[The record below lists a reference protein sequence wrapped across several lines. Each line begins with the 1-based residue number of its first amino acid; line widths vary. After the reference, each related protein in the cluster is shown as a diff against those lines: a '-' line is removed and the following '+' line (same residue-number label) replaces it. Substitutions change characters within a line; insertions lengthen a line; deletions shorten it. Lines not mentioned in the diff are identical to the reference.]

1 MNSLIELFPAEHR
14 DTITRYKNNLSDIFD
29 KYDVAIFMA
38 RKAICFYKA
47 LVLEKYLQHP
57 THCKVVSSRV
67 LDYNVFDDF
76 KGKKVIVIDDFVV
89 RGESLTKTMQI
100 LSENN
105 IEADVYILACSEDAY
120 NNGTLNNQN
129 IIESYSIMSKNNT
142 YLLSQ
147 YITTFIEA
155 AKCPYNIDQPIY
167 SLEYST
173 VEEFDMLVK
182 KLKLV
187 EITSNVQRVHGIES
201 YVFNVPKEIL
211 PCEDIKSKIELCKIR
226 FLCKKIDSKVSILV
240 IPFVLLETLTYEE
253 LDTLF
258 VAHIQ
263 ANKIIP
269 FIENKNEYI
278 VLENKLKVLHFILAV
293 KLMRFFSNVAKLSG
307 LTRLCRN
314 DDFVFNTNIEN
325 FISESEGKS
334 TLNLCD
340 IKEPSFDSFL
350 QNEYISLAYDFLHS
364 ERKIE
369 TEYKDAYGKKISEK
383 TEAPLLILSELKDFI
398 ASKTETN
405 DIDTLMFSNVI
416 DVFIDRGLIIPSIVH
431 FENTIVRGYKCGEV
445 YHIGVEH
452 FSLFAFVLNQ
462 YSGFISRDLW
472 KTEVEK
478 LCVLFFR
485 EAAKQGIISYGEDT
499 GGQDEYSISC
509 SKFGPRVSTGKPN
522 YRASED
528 SVLVSKL
535 FGLNYIK
542 PAGRNIGILGGK
554 IEPNYQIVHES
565 LLKPHEPD
573 WHRKATVFA
582 SKYSELQKAYEKV
595 RKHSGYHLN
604 SYIELLTMLSI
615 SLNRRDQL
623 LSLLAEVYLFTTVRT
638 NDPDIKNILQDCN
651 RILDGITSGMWK
663 YMCYSSKKHPLEKL
677 LNELLKDETT
687 RSIGVNVG
695 EIIEANP
702 NIDKNP
708 KIEELI
714 NSSGNLIFDIAYV
727 VHFLCEKYKVK
738 CAIDYENYNKREFYE
753 YSMKLKRKDF
763 EEGLRKS
770 TQDDDLILLQNMHQ
784 RAKQLLKDYD
794 KNIQN
799 GAPKNENAVTIGI
812 VTALP
817 IEFAAMETMLQN
829 PELPK
834 NIPDDDPNNYKVGI
848 IETKKGGKVKIILTC
863 QKEIGPPNASSTT
876 RDMLRTFPEID
887 EVIIVGIAGGIP
899 CPTNPENHVRLG
911 DIVCSNSIIEYGN
924 IKEEEEHIE
933 IRSNSPKPSAKMIG
947 NYNSLKIDTIFSKY
961 PWENYINETISSIA
975 TFERPSEATD
985 ILEINGIETS
995 HPHDERRRHG
1005 VPRVFLGKIGSAHTL
1020 LKKESRRNFLR
1031 DTYGC
1036 RAIEMEASGIATGTW
1051 VSNKSFFVVRG
1062 IVDYCN
1068 SSKGDTWHHYAALCA
1083 AAYTKSLIELF

>member
-89 RGESLTKTMQI
+89 QGESLTKTMQI

-105 IEADVYILACSEDAY
+105 IEADVYILACSEEAY
-120 NNGTLNNQN
+120 NKGTLNNQN

-147 YITTFIEA
+147 HITTFIEA
-155 AKCPYNIDQPIY
+155 VKCPYNIDQPIY

-226 FLCKKIDSKVSILV
+226 FLCKKTDNKVSILV

-258 VAHIQ
+258 IAHIQ
-263 ANKIIP
+263 TNKIIQ

-293 KLMRFFSNVAKLSG
+293 KLMRFFSNAAKLSG

-364 ERKIE
+364 DSMDETKYNDALGRKIE
-369 TEYKDAYGKKISEK
+369 V
-383 TEAPLLILSELKDFI
+383 PLLILSELKDFI
-398 ASKTETN
+398 TSKTET
-405 DIDTLMFSNVI
+405 DIDTLMFSNII

-431 FENTIVRGYKCGEV
+431 FEKTIVRGYKCGEV
-445 YHIGVEH
+445 YHIEVEH
-452 FSLFAFVLNQ
+452 FRLFAFVLSQ
-462 YSGFISRDLW
+462 YSGFINRDLY
-472 KTEVEK
+472 KTEMEK

-485 EAAKQGIISYGEDT
+485 EAAQQRFISYGEES
-499 GGQDEYSISC
+499 GGQDEYSIC
-509 SKFGPRVSTGKPN
+509 YSKFGPRVSIGKPN

-528 SVLVSKL
+528 SVLFSKL
-535 FGLNYIK
+535 FGLNYIIK
-542 PAGRNIGILGGK
+542 PPGRNTGILGDR
-554 IEPNYQIVHES
+554 IEPSYQIKNEGY
-565 LLKPHEPD
+565 LQPHEPD
-573 WHRKATVFA
+573 WQRKSTVFA
-582 SKYSELQKAYEKV
+582 GKYSELQKAYDKV
-595 RKHSGYHLN
+595 RKYSGYHLT

-615 SLNRRDQL
+615 SLNKRDQL
-623 LSLLAEVYLFTTVRT
+623 LSLLAEVYLFKTVRT
-638 NDPDIKNILQDCN
+638 NDADVRNILRDCN

-663 YMCYSSKKHPLEKL
+663 YMCYSSKTHPLEKL
-677 LNELLKDETT
+677 LSELINDETT
-687 RSIGVNVG
+687 RAIGVNVG
-695 EIIEANP
+695 EIIDANP

-708 KIEELI
+708 NIKNLI
-714 NSSGNLIFDIAYV
+714 DASGDLIFDIAYV

-738 CAIDYENYNKREFYE
+738 CEIDYKNYNKREFYE
-753 YSMKLKRKDF
+753 YSMKSKRKDF
-763 EEGLRKS
+763 EEGLSES
-770 TQDDDLILLQNMHQ
+770 TEDDDLILLQDLHQ
-784 RAKQLLKDYD
+784 RATQLLNDYEKDV
-794 KNIQN
+794 QN
-799 GAPKNENAVTIGI
+799 GAQSKSEIADNEN
-812 VTALP
+812 
-817 IEFAAMETMLQN
+817 
-829 PELPK
+829 
-834 NIPDDDPNNYKVGI
+834 
-848 IETKKGGKVKIILTC
+848 TKKNSENSSQGNTIFIDKSTHTTIID
-863 QKEIGPPNASSTT
+863 KSTT
-876 RDMLRTFPEID
+876 ITDSQVAERD
-887 EVIIVGIAGGIP
+887 IIKSDN
-899 CPTNPENHVRLG
+899 T
-911 DIVCSNSIIEYGN
+911 
-924 IKEEEEHIE
+924 IK
-933 IRSNSPKPSAKMIG
+933 
-947 NYNSLKIDTIFSKY
+947 KI
-961 PWENYINETISSIA
+961 
-975 TFERPSEATD
+975 
-985 ILEINGIETS
+985 
-995 HPHDERRRHG
+995 
-1005 VPRVFLGKIGSAHTL
+1005 
-1020 LKKESRRNFLR
+1020 
-1031 DTYGC
+1031 
-1036 RAIEMEASGIATGTW
+1036 
-1051 VSNKSFFVVRG
+1051 
-1062 IVDYCN
+1062 
-1068 SSKGDTWHHYAALCA
+1068 
-1083 AAYTKSLIELF
+1083 